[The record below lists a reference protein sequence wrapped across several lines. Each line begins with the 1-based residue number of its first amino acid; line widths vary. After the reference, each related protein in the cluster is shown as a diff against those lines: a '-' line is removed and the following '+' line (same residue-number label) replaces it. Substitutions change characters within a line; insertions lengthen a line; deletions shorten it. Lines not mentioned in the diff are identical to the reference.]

1 MMCWPNGHDG
11 LLSDGFTV
19 PPDGPSTPLSCIFVF
34 LLPEHLTM
42 KSIKRRFA
50 LALAGTVIAS
60 GVFAQTAA
68 PLRIGSKIDTEGKL
82 LGNMIVLVLE
92 ANGIK
97 TENKSSLGNTKVMR
111 GAITA
116 GEIDLYP
123 EYTGNGAF
131 IFSEESSPVW
141 KNAQAGY
148 ERVKKLDYDKNKIVW
163 LAPSPANNT
172 WAIAV
177 RQDVAAT
184 GSLKTLADVG
194 PYLQA
199 GKPFKLAASAEFVER
214 SDALPAFQAA
224 YNFKLKPEQ
233 LLTLAGGDT
242 AVTVK
247 AAAQK
252 TSGVNAAMAYGT
264 DGAVAALGLVILED
278 PKGVQPIYAPAPIIR
293 EAALK
298 QNPRVAE
305 VLAPVFKLL
314 DSATLQG
321 LNAKIQLEGQDA
333 KKVAGD
339 FLTSKGLL
347 K

>member
-1 MMCWPNGHDG
+1 MNSIQRRAA
-11 LLSDGFTV
+11 LLLVAT
-19 PPDGPSTPLSCIFVF
+19 
-34 LLPEHLTM
+34 
-42 KSIKRRFA
+42 
-50 LALAGTVIAS
+50 LATGSVLAQS
-60 GVFAQTAA
+60 AA
-68 PLRIGSKIDTEGKL
+68 PLRVGSKIDTEGKL

-141 KNAQAGY
+141 KNPKAGY
-148 ERVKKLDYDKNKIVW
+148 ERVKTLDYDKNKIVW
-163 LAPSPANNT
+163 LEPSPANNT

-177 RQDVAAT
+177 RKEVATANK
-184 GSLKTLADVG
+184 LKTLDD
-194 PYLQA
+194 L
-199 GKPFKLAASAEFVER
+199 GKWLTSNPSGGQFKLAASAEFVER
-214 SDALPAFQAA
+214 SDALPAFQTA
-224 YNFKLKPEQ
+224 YNFKLKPDQ
-233 LLTLAGGDT
+233 ILTLAGGDT
-242 AVTVK
+242 AVTIK
-247 AAAQK
+247 AAAEK

-264 DGAVAALGLVILED
+264 DGAVAALGLVIMED
-278 PKGVQPIYAPAPIIR
+278 PKGVQPIYAPAPLIR
-293 EAALK
+293 EEALK
-298 QNPRVAE
+298 KNPKIAT

-314 DSATLQG
+314 DGQTLQG

-339 FLTSKGLL
+339 FLKSKGLL